1 MELKARIEPK
11 LPEVFYLELN
21 GERLK
26 IQAGEIF
33 WKKLGALPAKLSEL
47 QKKAG
52 ESTVTEKQAVQRV
65 RRLLGDLLGEQIEE
79 HLQGKSIK
87 ELAILTVEITRQF
100 SRQIRVRTSYGS

>member
-52 ESTVTEKQAVQRV
+52 ESTVTEKQAAQRV
-65 RRLLGDLLGEQIEE
+65 RRLLVDLLGEQIEK

-87 ELAILTVEITRQF
+87 ELALLTVEITRQF
-100 SRQIRVRTSYGS
+100 SGQIKVRVSYGS

>member
-33 WKKLGALPAKLSEL
+33 WKKLGALPAKLDEL
-47 QKKAG
+47 QKKAK
-52 ESTVTEKQAVQRV
+52 EHIVTDKQAAQRV
-65 RRLLGDLLGEQIEE
+65 RRLLGDLLGEQIKK

-87 ELAILTVEITRQF
+87 EMALLTVEITRQF
-100 SRQIRVRTSYGS
+100 STQIGVKVSYGG